1 MFSQPGGHEQNL
13 CARLDGVRWLNQKG
27 YETNES
33 LKELWWAYREHP
45 CEVVT
50 CVEPEVCQLD
60 VERNPV
66 CRCGDTCSLE
76 FTPVCGS
83 DGKTYSNECVLRQ
96 EACRARK
103 SLRIIYRGKC
113 SSGVNPCVS
122 VHCQSGQE
130 CAITKYGIAQC
141 ECPPECEPV
150 MRPVCGKDGRTY
162 DSSCELRRV
171 SCLNKKTVE
180 VAYTGSCASVAM
192 GSSALISCWTRLPKI
207 EVIEVQFRWDGPLV
221 ISDDLGCVLCVS
233 GGMGPCASYTCE
245 FGGLCV
251 ERSGKAVCECP
262 VCPAEFD
269 PACGSDGISYGNEC
283 KLRLEAC
290 QHTRKIDVLYKG
302 LCTSRLTTHYLRGK
316 RVENHFVKTTHST
329 PDRDSNLD
337 LSVIDSLVY
346 RDSNTLDYVATEH
359 CQTSFDEGLLLLLA
373 DRRGWK
379 ESKIYG
385 IILKPTQQL
394 PDVIHESTRVRLRLL
409 IQYE

>member
-1 MFSQPGGHEQNL
+1 MITGCKDLPLGAPVGILAPNSTSTATKCTNKSSSVDRNYTVSPLSTHTIL
-13 CARLDGVRWLNQKG
+13 SARNPRPTDISIVALLID
-27 YETNES
+27 
-33 LKELWWAYREHP
+33 AHP

-60 VERNPV
+60 AERNPV

-162 DSSCELRRV
+162 DSSCELSRV

-180 VAYTGSCASVAM
+180 VAYTGSCV
-192 GSSALISCWTRLPKI
+192 
-207 EVIEVQFRWDGPLV
+207 FLV
-221 ISDDLGCVLCVS
+221 
-233 GGMGPCASYTCE
+233 P
-245 FGGLCV
+245 
-251 ERSGKAVCECP
+251 
-262 VCPAEFD
+262 
-269 PACGSDGISYGNEC
+269 
-283 KLRLEAC
+283 
-290 QHTRKIDVLYKG
+290 
-302 LCTSRLTTHYLRGK
+302 
-316 RVENHFVKTTHST
+316 
-329 PDRDSNLD
+329 
-337 LSVIDSLVY
+337 SVID
-346 RDSNTLDYVATEH
+346 
-359 CQTSFDEGLLLLLA
+359 
-373 DRRGWK
+373 
-379 ESKIYG
+379 
-385 IILKPTQQL
+385 
-394 PDVIHESTRVRLRLL
+394 
-409 IQYE
+409 

>member
-1 MFSQPGGHEQNL
+1 MDMRANEEQCLQKKKSCNKQREVNYNETKTVHKETI
-13 CARLDGVRWLNQKG
+13 RLLVSD
-27 YETNES
+27 
-33 LKELWWAYREHP
+33 P

-60 VERNPV
+60 AERNPV

-180 VAYTGSCASVAM
+180 VAYTGSCGYTLAWKEIGKTTLRTAYRAYNTELSI
-192 GSSALISCWTRLPKI
+192 ISNPVYCER
-207 EVIEVQFRWDGPLV
+207 
-221 ISDDLGCVLCVS
+221 
-233 GGMGPCASYTCE
+233 GMGPCASYTCE

-302 LCTSRLTTHYLRGK
+302 LCRKLK
-316 RVENHFVKTTHST
+316 FV
-329 PDRDSNLD
+329 
-337 LSVIDSLVY
+337 
-346 RDSNTLDYVATEH
+346 
-359 CQTSFDEGLLLLLA
+359 
-373 DRRGWK
+373 
-379 ESKIYG
+379 
-385 IILKPTQQL
+385 
-394 PDVIHESTRVRLRLL
+394 
-409 IQYE
+409 